1 MDGLQC
7 DKRGRV
13 MNLLEVK
20 GLKKSFVEKKTV
32 FPAVK
37 GIDFS
42 IAEGECLGLVGE
54 SGCGKSTT
62 ANMIARLIREDEGEI
77 YFNGKR
83 MNAGRRLTC
92 AGRDLQMVFQSPK
105 DSFDPRYTVL
115 QSVMMGADSYHLW
128 GRKELEKKSLE
139 LIEFVGLKTVYA
151 DVPVI
156 NLSGGECQRAA
167 IARALLCDPKLII
180 FDEATSALDV
190 SIQAQVIQLLHRLK
204 QERNVS
210 FLFITHDLA
219 LTASVCD
226 RIAVMYAG
234 RIVEMGAAKE
244 ILNDP
249 AHPYTKQL
257 LASVL
262 PLTAGGFCKLSP
274 VERLREPGSAGCEY
288 FEFCSRAVSICGDEM
303 PEIRKDQRREV
314 RCHLS
319 VF

>member
-1 MDGLQC
+1 M
-7 DKRGRV
+7 
-13 MNLLEVK
+13 
-20 GLKKSFVEKKTV
+20 
-32 FPAVK
+32 
-37 GIDFS
+37 
-42 IAEGECLGLVGE
+42 
-54 SGCGKSTT
+54 
-62 ANMIARLIREDEGEI
+62 RL
-77 YFNGKR
+77 
-83 MNAGRRLTC
+83 
-92 AGRDLQMVFQSPK
+92 P
-105 DSFDPRYTVL
+105 
-115 QSVMMGADSYHLW
+115 
-128 GRKELEKKSLE
+128 
-139 LIEFVGLKTVYA
+139 
-151 DVPVI
+151 VP
-156 NLSGGECQRAA
+156 
-167 IARALLCDPKLII
+167 
-180 FDEATSALDV
+180 LDV
-190 SIQAQVIQLLHRLK
+190 SIQAQVIQLLHHLK

-262 PLTAGGFCKLSP
+262 PLTAGGSCQFPS

-303 PEIRKDQRREV
+303 PEIRKDQGREI

-319 VF
+319 AF

>member
-1 MDGLQC
+1 
-7 DKRGRV
+7 

-20 GLKKSFVEKKTV
+20 GLKKSFVEKKAV

-37 GIDFS
+37 GIDLT

-62 ANMIARLIREDEGEI
+62 AYMVARLIREDEGEI
-77 YFNGKR
+77 YFNGKKL
-83 MNAGRRLTC
+83 NAGRRLTC

-139 LIEFVGLKTVYA
+139 LIEFVGLKTAYA
-151 DVPVI
+151 DVPVM

-167 IARALLCDPKLII
+167 IARALLCDPRLII

-190 SIQAQVIQLLHRLK
+190 SLQAQVIQLLRRLK
-204 QERNVS
+204 RERNVS

-219 LTASVCD
+219 LTASICD

-234 RIVEMGAAKE
+234 RIVEVGGTKE
-244 ILNDP
+244 ILDQP
-249 AHPYTKQL
+249 VHPYTRQL

-262 PLTAGGFCKLSP
+262 PVTADGSYRFP
-274 VERLREPGSAGCEY
+274 VMERLRETEASGCEY
-288 FEFCSRAVSICGDEM
+288 YDFCNIAADICAKKVPGPREYRGREM
-303 PEIRKDQRREV
+303 
-314 RCHLS
+314 RCHCL
-319 VF
+319 